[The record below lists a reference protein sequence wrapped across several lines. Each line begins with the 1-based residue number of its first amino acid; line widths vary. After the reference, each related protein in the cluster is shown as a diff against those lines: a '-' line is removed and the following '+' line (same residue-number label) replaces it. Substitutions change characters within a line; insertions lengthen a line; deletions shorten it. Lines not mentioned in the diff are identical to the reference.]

1 MPNYFEGAIKKLT
14 ESSRFSNA
22 PEFFIIQ
29 LSAPQRMISVSFPVL
44 MDNGRYQ
51 TFKGYRVQ
59 YNNLLGPYK
68 GGLRYHPRV
77 DLDEVKALSFWMM
90 IKNAIANVPF
100 GGGKGGIEVDPRELS
115 EGELERLTR
124 AFAGELFYN
133 VGPEIDVPAPDVN
146 TNSQIMEYFA
156 DEYKTRIMKNKLGI
170 KDYSEK
176 QLRAVVTGKPLDKGG
191 SEGRGEAT
199 GLGGFYILEQTL
211 KALKFKK
218 DIKIAI
224 QGFGNVG
231 SYFAKFCFDSGYKV
245 VAITDHTGGVFCKEG
260 LDISKMFK
268 LKEEQKLDIAQM
280 DLREYQEVKN
290 GQLFELEVDVLVPA
304 ALEGVITKEVAEK
317 IKAKIV
323 LEMANGPTLPEADKI
338 LPRKKITVIPDV
350 LANCGGV
357 IVSYFEWYQN
367 MNSERWDLET
377 VRKKLREKMISAF
390 LSVWE
395 IKQENKI
402 SLRDAGYVLATN
414 RLFERYEQTKTAK
427 KVKSYLE
434 TDSFKTIVSR

>member
-1 MPNYFEGAIKKLT
+1 MSIFKSALSQLKKASKYLDLD
-14 ESSRFSNA
+14 EI
-22 PEFFIIQ
+22 FINE
-29 LSAPQRMISVSFPVL
+29 LSVSQRTIQVSFIFKNDKEEEQVL
-44 MDNGRYQ
+44 N
-51 TFKGYRVQ
+51 GYRVQ

-191 SEGRGEAT
+191 SEGREEAT

-280 DLREYQEVKN
+280 
-290 GQLFELEVDVLVPA
+290 
-304 ALEGVITKEVAEK
+304 
-317 IKAKIV
+317 
-323 LEMANGPTLPEADKI
+323 
-338 LPRKKITVIPDV
+338 
-350 LANCGGV
+350 
-357 IVSYFEWYQN
+357 
-367 MNSERWDLET
+367 
-377 VRKKLREKMISAF
+377 
-390 LSVWE
+390 
-395 IKQENKI
+395 
-402 SLRDAGYVLATN
+402 
-414 RLFERYEQTKTAK
+414 
-427 KVKSYLE
+427 
-434 TDSFKTIVSR
+434 